1 MAESRASLGLGAN
14 TYEFDFFNGAQISVY
29 VGDILIDDIYTIE
42 YQVEQSKRPVYGY
55 ASQYYHKAAPGQ
67 IMVRGSFA
75 ISFKEAN
82 YLIATLSRFAED
94 KAPIDAAAHKAIN
107 KGTKNVASSVAQSM
121 GMVGGDLMAEE
132 IDKVYHVKRE
142 SIERFLEREKNV
154 REGLGAAGMV
164 GAAGMA
170 GVVPSDLSD
179 VAKNNPVPAAAE
191 RYKFYRELAALPD
204 QAFEDAAE
212 VFEDMLW
219 QEPTENFQSSNASTH
234 QDGMTNNY
242 RRADQYPPI
251 DIYIVYG
258 DLSNAAANHTMK
270 KIIDVD
276 IVGEG
281 QQISVDGQV
290 IMEGYSFIAK
300 NVA

>member
-29 VGDILIDDIYTIE
+29 IGDILLDDIYTIE

-82 YLIATLSRFAED
+82 YLIATLSRYTQD
-94 KAPIDAAAHKAIN
+94 NPPITQRDLISTRK
-107 KGTKNVASSVAQSM
+107 
-121 GMVGGDLMAEE
+121 VGGDNQPG
-132 IDKVYHVKRE
+132 ISRYTTTDGNVGDRKYDYYIKRE

-154 REGLGAAGMV
+154 AVINASLA

-170 GVVPSDLSD
+170 GIDPSALSD
-179 VAKNNPVPAAAE
+179 VAKNSPIAPAAE

-219 QEPTENFQSSNASTH
+219 QEPTEDFKSGNASTH
-234 QDGMTNNY
+234 KDGMTNQY

-258 DLSNAAANHTMK
+258 DLSNAAANHTIK